1 MRFIELHEFDSGES
15 VLVNVQKIDLIYRM
29 EDRTVLRIEA
39 SDISFKETVD
49 EILIKIR
56 G

>member
-1 MRFIELHEFDSGES
+1 MRFVELHEFDSGDP
-15 VLVNVQKIDLIYRM
+15 VLVNVTKIDLMYHM
-29 EDRTVLRIEA
+29 EDRTVLRVEA
-39 SDISFKETVD
+39 TDLSVKESVD